1 MCHTIVAAA
10 LWKPPVSKKLP
21 LCNSGIEHKV
31 VFLPSTPLTCFSW
44 HELSVVCG
52 DPWVMKNFGC
62 TTEKQ
67 KTAAAKKV
75 LSFSCWR
82 QKVTSRQ
89 TDATDTTVDEIARY
103 LCFDSVVVWG
113 TRDPTAIC
121 ATMLIS
127 GSMGMYSN
135 AITDNYSLRHVCC
148 LTYEFVHVCKCV
160 CVWLA
165 SVVLISHQSSL
176 SKLTDTQTTKNY
188 IDELC
193 PCIHT

>member
-1 MCHTIVAAA
+1 MFFLAVNYLWFAVILA
-10 LWKPPVSKKLP
+10 LWIILDVL
-21 LCNSGIEHKV
+21 
-31 VFLPSTPLTCFSW
+31 
-44 HELSVVCG
+44 
-52 DPWVMKNFGC
+52 
-62 TTEKQ
+62 Q
-67 KTAAAKKV
+67 KTSAAKKV
-75 LSFSCWR
+75 LSFSCWT

-89 TDATDTTVDEIARY
+89 TDATDTTVDKIARY
-103 LCFDSVVVWG
+103 LWFDSVVVWG

-165 SVVLISHQSSL
+165 SVVLISHQSSWCQTDWLSDNKTTLINCVHVSICKEFL
-176 SKLTDTQTTKNY
+176 SKAFCLF
-188 IDELC
+188 LVF
-193 PCIHT
+193 